1 MATRA
6 IVWRNP
12 SSVKQ
17 RRRWRRIE
25 RTVHRSLYVRQELI
39 SPERNIWVTSTSIE
53 VIHDRPG
60 SANDESDRPKT
71 ENWPFGIC
79 S

>member
-1 MATRA
+1 MATLA

-12 SSVKQ
+12 SPVKP

-25 RTVHRSLYVRQELI
+25 RTPHHSLYALQELI
-39 SPERNIWVTSTSIE
+39 STERNIWVTSSSLE
-53 VIHDRPG
+53 VIHDQPCEVG
-60 SANDESDRPKT
+60 KESAQAADR
-71 ENWPFGIC
+71 WPFSIC

>member
-1 MATRA
+1 MATLA

-12 SSVKQ
+12 SPVKQ
-17 RRRWRRIE
+17 RRRWRRLE
-25 RTVHRSLYVRQELI
+25 RTAHRSLYVLQELI

-53 VIHDRPG
+53 VIHDKGEAP
-60 SANDESDRPKT
+60 SATVAQAAADHV
-71 ENWPFGIC
+71 PFSIC

>member
-1 MATRA
+1 MATLA

-12 SSVKQ
+12 EQLKQ

-25 RTVHRSLYVRQELI
+25 RTARRSLYVLQELI
-39 SPERNIWVTSTSIE
+39 SPERNIWVTSSSLE
-53 VIHDRPG
+53 VIHDRSCEAAVQATPD
-60 SANDESDRPKT
+60 S
-71 ENWPFGIC
+71 WPFGIC